1 MLQSIGQ
8 SMVQP
13 STNTPQ
19 PFQCSMP
26 TPEHVEQP
34 SMPTSSHD
42 QVLLRQSGLLDGSLH
57 TPTNKQ
63 ELLLVNNLIST
74 VQIIPIA
81 GTATNTGPT
90 FNIKSPITF
99 L

>member
-13 STNTPQ
+13 STTTPQ
-19 PFQCSMP
+19 YFQRSMP
-26 TPEHVEQP
+26 TPGHVEQP

-63 ELLLVNNLIST
+63 ELLLVNHLMST
-74 VQIIPIA
+74 TQIIPIA
-81 GTATNTGPT
+81 GTATNTLST
-90 FNIKSPITF
+90 VNIKSLITF

>member
-13 STNTPQ
+13 STTTPQ
-19 PFQCSMP
+19 YFQRSMP
-26 TPEHVEQP
+26 TPGHVEQP

-90 FNIKSPITF
+90 FNTKSPITF

>member
-1 MLQSIGQ
+1 
-8 SMVQP
+8 
-13 STNTPQ
+13 
-19 PFQCSMP
+19 MP
-26 TPEHVEQP
+26 TPPGHVEQP

>member
-13 STNTPQ
+13 STTTPQ
-19 PFQCSMP
+19 HFQRSMP
-26 TPEHVEQP
+26 TPVHVEQP

-42 QVLLRQSGLLDGSLH
+42 QVLLRQSGFLDGSLH

-63 ELLLVNNLIST
+63 ELLLVNHLMST
-74 VQIIPIA
+74 ALIIPIA
-81 GTATNTGPT
+81 GTVTNTSPAV
-90 FNIKSPITF
+90 NIKSPITF

>member
-13 STNTPQ
+13 STTTPQ
-19 PFQCSMP
+19 HFQRSMP
-26 TPEHVEQP
+26 TPGHVEQP